1 MIHSACLA
9 TNYLQHLQCQLS
21 NTTFSQHAEYL
32 KYLVLNREGPRNLYH
47 KSRQDVFF
55 CEKRT
60 TQKYFRKAR
69 QAKTQVVDIL
79 SEIWLLEGHA
89 HMLHGSEL
97 PKNLLCSNIVSCLQK
112 KKKKYSCMFAPG
124 RQSCPSSSAFLQEQ
138 TCKQV
143 SRKGRL
149 IAISRPVQSGTAMRF
164 FQEWLIV
171 SKVNFRRHKTNHDQR
186 RTGRNECCLTRCCIY
201 QSHQIQAQL

>member
-79 SEIWLLEGHA
+79 SEIWLLKGHA

-112 KKKKYSCMFAPG
+112 KKKSTAACLHLADRAAPPPRPSCKNRLANRYLERAG
-124 RQSCPSSSAFLQEQ
+124 WSPSLGLSSQGQPCGSF
-138 TCKQV
+138 KN
-143 SRKGRL
+143 G
-149 IAISRPVQSGTAMRF
+149 
-164 FQEWLIV
+164 
-171 SKVNFRRHKTNHDQR
+171 
-186 RTGRNECCLTRCCIY
+186 
-201 QSHQIQAQL
+201 